1 MTESELRRIID
12 TYADGVR
19 SGIIPSCQFIRLAI
33 DRWFDDCQREDLVF
47 DIAPAIL
54 FVNFAEQL
62 KHFKGDLAGQ
72 PIRLEPW
79 QIFAAANILCWLKRD
94 TGLRRYQY
102 ADILVPRKNGKTTF
116 AAILALF
123 LLFLDGEAGAEVYT
137 AAVDKAQAKICFEAA
152 KILIED
158 SIFEKVMTI
167 RRGEVRYDRNHS
179 HLAPLSKDTKNK
191 DGLNP
196 YCAVCDERHAW
207 PTNEIYDVLNTGMG
221 ARSQPLIISI
231 STAGMDTS
239 LPYYSD
245 IQIYKD
251 VMLGHKQLDNHFI
264 MIYTPDDGDRWDDPV
279 TWAKVNPNLGVS
291 LLPEYIQQ
299 SADEARMKGGTTL
312 ASFLVK
318 NLNLWVDAPEVWI
331 PDDQFMA
338 NNAPFD
344 EELLKGKECYVGI
357 DLASKGD
364 ITATA
369 LYFPSFNVFKMIFVI
384 PEEKV
389 RELEDRVDY
398 RRWMEQGWVIVTPGA
413 VLDEDW
419 YVAYLLNALQDYKV
433 RCIAYDPWGT
443 WNLVGKLKR
452 YEQEL
457 LEYQQSIRYMSVPTK
472 HLEGLIRMGKL
483 NFLGNP
489 VMRWMVGNVTIYT
502 DPNANVKLD
511 KSRSRN
517 KIDGVAAAVDAIG
530 GYLTKTSN
538 QKQLYSDHT
547 LRTVR
552 L

>member
-1 MTESELRRIID
+1 MTESELRRTID

-19 SGIIPSCQFIRLAI
+19 SGELPSCQFIRLAI
-33 DRWFDDCQREDLVF
+33 DRWFDDCQRDDLVF

-72 PIRLEPW
+72 YIHLEPW
-79 QIFAAANILCWLKRD
+79 QIFAAANILCWLKKD

-137 AAVDKAQAKICFEAA
+137 AAVDKAQAKICFDAA
-152 KILIED
+152 KVLIQD
-158 SIFEKVMTI
+158 SIFAKVMTI
-167 RRGEVRYDRNHS
+167 RRGEVRYDRSQS

-207 PTNEIYDVLNTGMG
+207 QTNEIYDVLNTGMG

-231 STAGMDTS
+231 STAGMDTT

-245 IQIYKD
+245 IQLYKD
-251 VMLGHKQLDNHFI
+251 VMLGNKKLDNHFI
-264 MIYTPDDGDRWDDPV
+264 MIYTPDDGDKWDDPL

-291 LLPEYIQQ
+291 LRPEYIQQ
-299 SADEARMKGGTTL
+299 SAEEARMKGGSTL

-331 PDDQFMA
+331 PDDQYLA

-344 EELLKGKECYVGI
+344 EEQLKGKECYVGM

-369 LYFPSFNVFKMIFVI
+369 LYFPSVNVFKMLFVI
-384 PEEKV
+384 PEAKV

-398 RRWMEQGWVIVTPGA
+398 RRWAEQGWVTVTPGN

-419 YVAYLLNALQDYKV
+419 YVTFVLNTLSDYKV
-433 RCIAYDPWGT
+433 RCIAYDPWGA
-443 WNLVGKLKR
+443 WNLVGKFQR

-457 LEYQQSIRYMSVPTK
+457 LAYQQSIRYMSVPTK
-472 HLEGLIRMGKL
+472 HFESLVRMGKL

-489 VMRWMVGNVTIYT
+489 VMRWMMGNVTIYT

-530 GYLTKTSN
+530 GYLTKTAT
-538 QKQLYSDHT
+538 QKQIYSDHT
-547 LRTVR
+547 LRTIK

>member
-1 MTESELRRIID
+1 MTESELRRVID

-19 SGIIPSCQFIRLAI
+19 SGSIPSCQFIRLAI

-79 QIFAAANILCWLKRD
+79 QIFAASNILCWLKKD

-239 LPYYSD
+239 LPYYTD

-264 MIYTPDDGDRWDDPV
+264 MIYTPDDGDRWDDPA

-331 PDDQFMA
+331 PDDQYMA

-344 EELLKGKECYVGI
+344 EELLKGRECYVGI

-369 LYFPSFNVFKMIFVI
+369 LYFPAFNVFKMIFVI
-384 PEEKV
+384 PEAKV
-389 RELEDRVDY
+389 RELEDALWKASEEGKYPVLCDQSPCLHRMRARIGRMDGLSSL
-398 RRWMEQGWVIVTPGA
+398 RAMCWTRIGMWLICLTPSKTTRSG
-413 VLDEDW
+413 VLPMTLGEHGI
-419 YVAYLLNALQDYKV
+419 LSGNSSGMSKSCLNTSRASDI
-433 RCIAYDPWGT
+433 CPS
-443 WNLVGKLKR
+443 
-452 YEQEL
+452 
-457 LEYQQSIRYMSVPTK
+457 QQS
-472 HLEGLIRMGKL
+472 
-483 NFLGNP
+483 
-489 VMRWMVGNVTIYT
+489 
-502 DPNANVKLD
+502 
-511 KSRSRN
+511 
-517 KIDGVAAAVDAIG
+517 
-530 GYLTKTSN
+530 
-538 QKQLYSDHT
+538 T
-547 LRTVR
+547 LRVSSGWGN
-552 L
+552 